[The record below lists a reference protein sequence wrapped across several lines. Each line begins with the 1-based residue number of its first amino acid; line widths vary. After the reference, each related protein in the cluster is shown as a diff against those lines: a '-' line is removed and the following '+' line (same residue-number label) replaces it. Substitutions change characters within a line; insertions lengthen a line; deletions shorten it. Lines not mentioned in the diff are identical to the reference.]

1 MIPRR
6 SSLSLSFTVF
16 LTKKGSWGANWLK
29 VRRWLARAPQIR
41 WQAEIKGSVFWPGL
55 CYSASTRRDAGQK
68 KFEPDKNTLGYHVM
82 QWPTSLVC
90 SLALWERERSS
101 RQASYPRVLM
111 CHNLNT
117 RRPFLSSTSNSGQF
131 LLTNYFISALKTLFQ
146 YSAKSPV
153 HNSNRINLN
162 TIKSSQYVTKHTLLN
177 CDHYFLT
184 KLLKYKYIYYP
195 CEYYTQ
201 DDTCLSL

>member
-41 WQAEIKGSVFWPGL
+41 WQARLRAPCSGL
-55 CYSASTRRDAGQK
+55 ACVIALQRGGMLARKIRARQK
-68 KFEPDKNTLGYHVM
+68 YTWLSRHAMTNFL
-82 QWPTSLVC
+82 SLQPRVVG
-90 SLALWERERSS
+90 ERERSS

-117 RRPFLSSTSNSGQF
+117 RRPFLSPTSNSGQF
-131 LLTNYFISALKTLFQ
+131 LLTNYSFLHWRPCFNTALNHP
-146 YSAKSPV
+146 Y
-153 HNSNRINLN
+153 
-162 TIKSSQYVTKHTLLN
+162 TIQIESIEYNKIIPICNQTYIVDMWSLL
-177 CDHYFLT
+177 L
-184 KLLKYKYIYYP
+184 
-195 CEYYTQ
+195 Q
-201 DDTCLSL
+201 DF